1 MQAVA
6 GWPRVTGVNIAK
18 TERAALADLMDQVGP
33 NYPTLCGEWDAHDL
47 AVHLWIRET
56 DPLGAPGILAKP
68 LAGLTEKRSQEVKER
83 WSFTEL
89 VDRIRRGPAKFS
101 VFSIPGV
108 DESANAVEFFIHH
121 EDVRRAGKTPGSPRG
136 LDAETEDWLWK
147 RLKLMARAFYRRC
160 DVGVV
165 LERRSTDDAAGESEP
180 IRAMAGSECVTVVG
194 LPSEVMLYSYG
205 RREQADVEL
214 IGEPGA
220 VERFNN
226 ADLAI

>member
-1 MQAVA
+1 M
-6 GWPRVTGVNIAK
+6 NIAK
-18 TERAALADLMDQVGP
+18 TERAALSDLMDQVGP
-33 NYPTLCGEWDAHDL
+33 DHPTLCGDWDTHDL

-68 LAGLTEKRSQEVKER
+68 LAGLTEKRSNEIKQR
-83 WSFTEL
+83 WPFTEL

-121 EDVRRAGKTPGSPRG
+121 EDVRRAGATPRAPRP
-136 LDAETEDWLWK
+136 LDDEIQDWLWK

-165 LERRSTDDAAGESEP
+165 LERRANSDPATETGANEFEP
-180 IRAMAGSECVTVVG
+180 IRAMSGSQCVTAVG
-194 LPSEVMLYSYG
+194 LPSEVMLYSFG
-205 RREQADVEL
+205 RREQADVKL
-214 IGEPGA
+214 IGEPDA
-220 VERFNN
+220 IERFKG

>member
-1 MQAVA
+1 M
-6 GWPRVTGVNIAK
+6 NIAK
-18 TERAALADLMDQVGP
+18 TERAALSDLMDEVGP
-33 NYPTLCGEWDAHDL
+33 NHPTLCGDWDTHDL

-68 LAGLTEKRSQEVKER
+68 LAGLTEKRSNEVKQR

-121 EDVRRAGKTPGSPRG
+121 EDVRRGGETPRAPREF
-136 LDAETEDWLWK
+136 DDDVQDWLWK

-165 LERRSTDDAAGESEP
+165 LERRASSDSATEVGVVEFEP
-180 IRAMAGSECVTVVG
+180 IRAMSGSRCVTVVG
-194 LPSEVMLYSYG
+194 LPSEVMLYSFG
-205 RREQADVEL
+205 RRDQADVEL
-214 IGEPGA
+214 IGEPDA
-220 VERFNN
+220 LERFKS

>member
-1 MQAVA
+1 M
-6 GWPRVTGVNIAK
+6 NIAK
-18 TERAALADLMDQVGP
+18 TERASLTDLMDHVGP
-33 NYPTLCGEWDAHDL
+33 KHPTLCGEWDTHDL

-68 LAGLTEKRSQEVKER
+68 LAGLTEKRSHEVKQR

-89 VDRIRRGPAKFS
+89 VDRIRRGPAPLS

-108 DESANAVEFFIHH
+108 DEAANAVEFFIHH
-121 EDVRRAGKTPGSPRG
+121 EDVRRAGSEAGGPRVF
-136 LDAETEDWLWK
+136 DDDIEDWFWK

-165 LERRSTDDAAGESEP
+165 LERRTSETAAHSAADEFEP
-180 IRAMAGSECVTVVG
+180 IRAMAGSQSVTVIG
-194 LPSEVMLYSYG
+194 LPNEVMLYSYG

-214 IGEPGA
+214 IGEPEA
-220 VERFNN
+220 IERFKR